1 MRTSDQINELAGA
14 LAKAQGAITGAVKD
28 ATNPHFKTKYADL
41 ASVWDACRKPLS
53 DNGLAVIQTVSTL
66 PDGVQ
71 ITTMLVHSSGQRIVE
86 DLVMV
91 PRDASPQ
98 SVGSCITYG
107 RRYALSAMVGV
118 APEEDDAEAAQ
129 GRNQPTKPQGVPAQ
143 APAGYDGWWFD
154 LEYAAEQGIKVLEKA
169 WNDSRPE
176 FKAHTVKVSAD
187 AWKALKAKA
196 EQVAA

>member
-14 LAKAQGAITGAVKD
+14 LAKAQGAIKGAVKD
-28 ATNPHFKTKYADL
+28 SLNPHFKNKYADL
-41 ASVWDACRKPLS
+41 ASVWDACRAQLAS
-53 DNGLAVIQTVSTL
+53 NGLSVVQCLGSEEG
-66 PDGVQ
+66 GVR
-71 ITTMLVHSSGQRIVE
+71 ITTTLLHASGQWISD
-86 DLVMV
+86 DLIM
-91 PRDASPQ
+91 PAGATPQ
-98 SVGSCITYG
+98 TAGSAITYG
-107 RRYALSAMVGV
+107 RRYGLAAMVGV
-118 APEEDDAEAAQ
+118 APEDDDANAASNAAPS
-129 GRNQPTKPQGVPAQ
+129 RPQSIPAQ
-143 APAGYDGWWFD
+143 KPAGYDGWWFD